1 MAVVPGPDQGPD
13 ERTEAMADPSPHQP
27 VQPVQPDAPEVT
39 ISSVNP
45 AASEMRVAVPERPVT
60 PPPPPRVIAPVP
72 PRSTGSE
79 IEEHISEFA
88 ADVAGGLSPFGDDV
102 EFPLPFERLG
112 DRHPRPANRPALA
125 GD

>member
-1 MAVVPGPDQGPD
+1 
-13 ERTEAMADPSPHQP
+13 MADPTPHQP
-27 VQPVQPDAPEVT
+27 GEPAAPEVA

-60 PPPPPRVIAPVP
+60 PPPPPRVIAPVLA
-72 PRSTGSE
+72 RSTASD
-79 IEEHISEFA
+79 IDVHISEFA

-102 EFPLPFERLG
+102 EFPLPMERLG
-112 DRHPRPANRPALA
+112 YRHPRPVNRPALA

>member
-1 MAVVPGPDQGPD
+1 
-13 ERTEAMADPSPHQP
+13 MADPSPHQP
-27 VQPVQPDAPEVT
+27 DQPDAPEVA

-45 AASEMRVAVPERPVT
+45 AASEMRLAVPERPIT
-60 PPPPPRVIAPVP
+60 APPPPQVIAPVP
-72 PRSTGSE
+72 ARSTASD
-79 IEEHISEFA
+79 IEVHISEFA

-112 DRHPRPANRPALA
+112 YRHPRPANRPALA